1 MYIALW
7 NNLNIDQLH
16 VLDMGMIQFL
26 VDFHIEDVAY
36 TEYFYILGELGPYF
50 PQNQNH
56 IFQGEKMRKF
66 A

>member
-1 MYIALW
+1 
-7 NNLNIDQLH
+7 
-16 VLDMGMIQFL
+16 MGMIQFL